1 MKTVTIK
8 NLMIQ
13 FDLLSEK
20 DEQTQ
25 IDETMRSIN
34 ELIEQYFD
42 SCPQIFF
49 SGVDKSDISIKDN
62 NDILCECTDPIFVDN
77 VCEKCGGF
85 QYYR

>member
-8 NLMIQ
+8 NLSIQ

-20 DEQTQ
+20 KDVQLQ

-34 ELIEQYFD
+34 ELIEQYYD

-49 SGVDKSDISIKDN
+49 TGIDKDDISIEEN
-62 NDILCECTDPIFVDN
+62 NEIDEI
-77 VCEKCGGF
+77 
-85 QYYR
+85 